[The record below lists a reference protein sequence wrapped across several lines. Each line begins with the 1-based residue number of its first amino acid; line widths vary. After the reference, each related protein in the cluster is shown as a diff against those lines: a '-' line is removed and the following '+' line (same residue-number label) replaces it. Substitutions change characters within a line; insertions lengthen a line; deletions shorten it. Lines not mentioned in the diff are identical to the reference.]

1 MFQIKYEW
9 NLDAEGALIWEHF
22 HLCHMFW
29 SLNHSQTSI
38 CFILQFSSLFFLTCG
53 KLCPASG
60 WFSVIALKE
69 SDWACSERH
78 VKGVQVCGVTC
89 LSGCPWGAG
98 NTAVQY
104 GNWVHSLLIRIFIQE
119 TDVQF
124 EGDTLGSLSPAVL
137 AHTPASVGSEGL
149 EPSAAALISLNGAPS
164 AEEKTLR
171 WWSHTRH
178 YWDKTPDQIQPWWAA
193 FHQR

>member
-1 MFQIKYEW
+1 M
-9 NLDAEGALIWEHF
+9 
-22 HLCHMFW
+22 
-29 SLNHSQTSI
+29 
-38 CFILQFSSLFFLTCG
+38 
-53 KLCPASG
+53 
-60 WFSVIALKE
+60 
-69 SDWACSERH
+69 
-78 VKGVQVCGVTC
+78 KGVQVCGVTC

-98 NTAVQY
+98 STAVQY

-137 AHTPASVGSEGL
+137 AHTHTQAHECMRAGGGSEGL
-149 EPSAAALISLNGAPS
+149 KPSAAALISLNGAPS

-178 YWDKTPDQIQPWWAA
+178 YWDKTPDQIQLWWAA
-193 FHQR
+193 FHQRERERERGMCGVCVLLWMWWIIDENRGFTEEQQMMVIEEKERLFG

>member
-1 MFQIKYEW
+1 M
-9 NLDAEGALIWEHF
+9 
-22 HLCHMFW
+22 
-29 SLNHSQTSI
+29 
-38 CFILQFSSLFFLTCG
+38 
-53 KLCPASG
+53 
-60 WFSVIALKE
+60 
-69 SDWACSERH
+69 
-78 VKGVQVCGVTC
+78 KGVQVCGVTC

-98 NTAVQY
+98 STAVQY

-137 AHTPASVGSEGL
+137 AHTHTHTHTQAHECMRAGGGSEGL
-149 EPSAAALISLNGAPS
+149 KPSAAALISLNGAPS

-193 FHQR
+193 FHQRERERERKRDVWCLCPALNVMNNWREQRLYWRTTDDGNRGEREAVRIKERQKEC